1 MDFRLSEEQ
10 QALVKMVE
18 RFAREKVAPGAAD
31 RDANNKWD
39 QCLWEQMGE
48 LGFLGL
54 PIPEEYGGSGAGA
67 VTCLAALQAF
77 CKGGKDAGLF
87 LSWGAHLFLC
97 AVPIWLHGNEAQKRK
112 YLPKLASGEWIGALG
127 LTEPNVG
134 SDAAGIQTTAVK
146 DGDYYILNGSK
157 TFITNGP
164 IADVVLVMASTDK
177 SKRAKGVT
185 AFIVEKDT
193 PGFSVSRKLDKM
205 GHRSSPTAELAFE
218 DCRVPA
224 ENVLGEVNKGFAA
237 TTDALVWERGVFLAG
252 AIGLMEA
259 LLEES
264 VKYARERHQFGKPIA
279 EFQLIRN
286 KLADMKVAIEAA
298 KLLAYRA
305 AWKHDVG
312 EDGKFDASLAKAFYA
327 EEAVKVANDALQ
339 IFGGYGYISE
349 YPIER
354 LYRDVKLLTIGGG
367 TTEIQKLVISSK
379 LIRS

>member
-1 MDFRLSEEQ
+1 MDFRLTNEQ
-10 QALVKMVE
+10 QALVQMVE
-18 RFAREKVAPGAAD
+18 RFAREKVAPGAAE
-31 RDANNKWD
+31 RDSNNKWD
-39 QCLWEQMGE
+39 ESLWQEMGE

-54 PIPEEYGGSGAGA
+54 PVPEEYGGSGAGA
-67 VTCLAALQAF
+67 VTCLAALEAF

-97 AVPIWLHGNEAQKRK
+97 AVPIWLHGSKEQKQK
-112 YLPKLASGEWIGALG
+112 YLPKLAGGQWIGALA

-134 SDAAGIQTTAVK
+134 SDAAGIETTAVR
-146 DGDYYILNGSK
+146 DGGSYIINGSK

-164 IADVVLVMASTDK
+164 MADVVLVMASTDR

-224 ENVLGEVNKGFAA
+224 ENILGELNQGFAA

-252 AIGLMEA
+252 SIGLMEA
-259 LLEES
+259 LLEEA
-264 VKYARERHQFGKPIA
+264 VRYARERKQFGKPIA
-279 EFQLIRN
+279 EFQLIRS
-286 KLADMKVAIEAA
+286 KLADMKVMVDAS

-312 EDGKFDASLAKAFYA
+312 EDGKMEASIAKAYYA
-327 EEAVKVANDALQ
+327 EAAVDVANEALQ

-354 LYRDVKLLTIGGG
+354 LYRDVKLMTIGGG
-367 TTEIQKLVISSK
+367 TTEVQKLVISSN
-379 LIRS
+379 LIRC